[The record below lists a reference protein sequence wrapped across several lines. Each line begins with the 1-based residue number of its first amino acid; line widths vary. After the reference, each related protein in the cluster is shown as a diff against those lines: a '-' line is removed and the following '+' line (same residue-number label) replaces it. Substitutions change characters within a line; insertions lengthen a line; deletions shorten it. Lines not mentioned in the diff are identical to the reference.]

1 MTPTKTNSK
10 AKTNNRTAKT
20 KIDIK
25 ASERADVIKSLN
37 EHLAMAADLYS
48 QTKQAHWN
56 VRGRDFMQLH
66 LLFDKVAE
74 PVEGFVD
81 MIAERIAALGG
92 IPMGTV
98 RMAAKA
104 SNLPEFPSGKQDGMK
119 CVGLLVERFAQFANS
134 TREAIDS
141 ADEAG
146 DMATSDLYTE
156 ITRQVDLTVYFLQSH
171 LE

>member
-1 MTPTKTNSK
+1 M
-10 AKTNNRTAKT
+10 
-20 KIDIK
+20 
-25 ASERADVIKSLN
+25 AS
-37 EHLAMAADLYS
+37 DLYS

-74 PVEGFVD
+74 PVEGFAD

-92 IPMGTV
+92 VPMGTV

-104 SNLPEFPSGKQDGMK
+104 SKLPEFPASRLEGMK
-119 CVGLLVERFAQFANS
+119 CVGLVADRFAVFGNS
-134 TREAIDS
+134 AREAID
-141 ADEAG
+141 AAQEAG

-156 ITRQVDLTVYFLQSH
+156 ITRQLDLAVYFLQSH
-171 LE
+171 LD